1 MLVKIKTF
9 LYNKQTGGSM
19 EKYSFHNLNPYKNTI
34 YKDFYDRLFHDLETY
49 YTMLGF
55 PENCGT
61 ICNKAIYMPWDFIDL
76 LGTRAMK
83 ASFGKIQTAHSYK
96 QNDRMEDSR
105 YEHMC
110 FAYMLGVDLLLIL
123 EKNGYQIDAKTEVAF
138 LLKLLLHDNGH
149 GPFSH
154 PFEEMVDG
162 YKGMHE
168 DIGDRN
174 LQEDQELQGYLEGIF
189 PGLTNYIIHFKEQE
203 PYGLHELV
211 EGIFDLDRAAFL
223 ILDSWLSNEKLFPEN
238 SWQNVQKLI
247 QDIYVIFENI
257 MLVNGK
263 VFYNPN
269 CFYEMERFI
278 GKRAYNYIHLYNEP
292 GERLDDMLLHEYG
305 VQLLKQKSIPNTF
318 TTLLKSVI
326 DFKQFLKE
334 MKEKQAAINLDDYF
348 QYIDQDIH
356 RIVHLSELFE
366 NEDLRF
372 CARGF
377 LASNARMMQPFILE
391 ETNSKKYEEET
402 TKDRSLM
409 HAKVKI
415 NIYKSTP
422 EEHIIFM
429 NPDTG
434 EQIDFKDMQERTL
447 DITPIQKFYLFH
459 RKKAE
464 KPLANE
470 ALLREIFTDYFYTHS
485 ENALLNCSIG
495 ESYEKNSINKQKF
508 KVLIPLLEHLS
519 KGKPIEEYAKQ
530 HHMSF
535 TQLYVILSFYT
546 YDTKWADFATFMTLP
561 SEGLHICFKEIS
573 FDSSNLMEKFLTKIR
588 ELLETNVPNTDTP
601 TYCPNMLFER
611 LCISKSNIV
620 FLDLALL
627 NSIEISEMTRKKIL
641 GLCEQRAGYQKRK
654 D

>member
-1 MLVKIKTF
+1 M
-9 LYNKQTGGSM
+9 NKYT
-19 EKYSFHNLNPYKNTI
+19 FHNLNPYKNTI
-34 YKDFYDRLFHDLETY
+34 YKNFYDQLFHELGTY
-49 YTMLGF
+49 YIMLGF
-55 PENCGT
+55 PENCGS
-61 ICNKAIYMPWDFIDL
+61 ICNKAIYMPWDFINL

-83 ASFGKIQTAHSYK
+83 ASYWKIQTAHSYK

-123 EKNGYQIDAKTEVAF
+123 EKNGYQIDAKTKVAF

-174 LQEDQELQGYLEGIF
+174 LNEDQDLKEYLENIY
-189 PGLTNYIIHFKEQE
+189 PGLTNYIIHFKELE

-223 ILDSWLSNEKLFPEN
+223 IVDSWLSNEKLFPEN
-238 SWQNVQKLI
+238 SWENVQNLI
-247 QDIYVIFENI
+247 EDIYVIFENI

-292 GERLDDMLLHEYG
+292 GRLLDDMLLHEYG
-305 VQLLKQKSIPNTF
+305 VQLLTQENVPSTF
-318 TTLLKSVI
+318 TSLLKSVI

-334 MKEKQAAINLDDYF
+334 MKEKQAAINLTDYF

-372 CARGF
+372 CARSF
-377 LASNARMMQPFILE
+377 LASSARMIQPFVLE
-391 ETNSKKYEEET
+391 ETDSKKYEEET
-402 TKDRSLM
+402 SKDKSLM

-422 EEHIIFM
+422 EEHIIFI
-429 NPDTG
+429 NPTTG
-434 EQIDFKDMQERTL
+434 MQTDFKDMQERTL

-459 RKKAE
+459 RNKSKKTL
-464 KPLANE
+464 PNE
-470 ALLREIFTDYFYTHS
+470 ALLKEIFTDYFYTHA
-485 ENALLNCSIG
+485 EDVLLNCSIG
-495 ESYEKNSINKQKF
+495 EFDEKDPINKLKF
-508 KVLIPLLEHLS
+508 KALIPLLEHLS
-519 KGKPIEEYAKQ
+519 KRKPIEEYARQ
-530 HHMSF
+530 HQMSL

-546 YDTKWADFATFMTLP
+546 YDAKWADIATFMTLP
-561 SEGLHICFKEIS
+561 SEEFNICFKEVS
-573 FDSSNLMEKFLTKIR
+573 FDDSNSMKKFLTKIR
-588 ELLETNVPNTDTP
+588 ELLEMNIPNTDTP
-601 TYCPNMLFER
+601 NYYPDILFER
-611 LCISKSNIV
+611 LCISKNNIV
-620 FLDLALL
+620 FFDLALL
-627 NSIEISEMTRKKIL
+627 NSIEISDITRKKIL
-641 GLCEQRAGYQKRK
+641 ELCEERIGYQKIK